1 MKLQSI
7 LDDMLSL
14 AHDLNYSVRREK
26 GNFRGGD
33 CRVNDDRFIVL
44 NSLIPLESR
53 IVLLARIL
61 AKHDLHNRELKPAV
75 KAVIEKEKG
84 KDGTGR
90 TIELDFPTDA

>member
-1 MKLQSI
+1 VKLQSI
-7 LDDMLSL
+7 LDDMLTL

-33 CRVNDDRFIVL
+33 CRVNDDRYIVL

-61 AKHDLHNRELKPAV
+61 AKHDLKNMSVRPAV
-75 KAVIEKEKG
+75 KAMIEKEKG
-84 KDGTGR
+84 KDDTGH
-90 TIELDFPTDA
+90 TIEMEFSTE

>member
-1 MKLQSI
+1 MKLQTI

-44 NSLIPLESR
+44 NSLLPLESR
-53 IVLLARIL
+53 IVLLAKIL
-61 AKHDLHNRELKPAV
+61 AKHDLAEMTVKPAV

-84 KDGTGR
+84 KDGKGKTL
-90 TIELDFPTDA
+90 ELEFPAEP

>member
-1 MKLQSI
+1 VKLQSI

-33 CRVNDDRFIVL
+33 CRVNNDRYIVL

-61 AKHDLHNRELKPAV
+61 AKHDLKDKPLKPAV

-84 KDGTGR
+84 KDDAGR
-90 TIELDFPTDA
+90 TIEMEFSPE

>member
-1 MKLQSI
+1 VKLQSI

-53 IVLLARIL
+53 VVLLARIL
-61 AKHDLHNRELKPAV
+61 AKHDLQDKELKPAV

-84 KDGTGR
+84 KEGKGQ
-90 TIELDFPTDA
+90 TIEMDFPTDS

>member
-1 MKLQSI
+1 VKLQSI
-7 LDDMLSL
+7 LDDMLTL

-33 CRVNDDRFIVL
+33 CRVNDDRYIVL

-53 IVLLARIL
+53 VVLLARIL
-61 AKHDLHNRELKPAV
+61 AKHDLKDIPVKPAV

-84 KDGTGR
+84 KDDAGR
-90 TIELDFPTDA
+90 TIEMEF

>member
-1 MKLQSI
+1 
-7 LDDMLSL
+7 MLTL

-33 CRVNDDRFIVL
+33 CRVNEERYIVL

-61 AKHDLHNRELKPAV
+61 AKHDLKNMSVRPAV
-75 KAVIEKEKG
+75 KAMIEKEKG
-84 KDGTGR
+84 KVDTGH
-90 TIELDFPTDA
+90 TIEMEFSTD

>member
-7 LDDMLSL
+7 LDDMLTL

-33 CRVNDDRFIVL
+33 CRVNNDRFIVL
-44 NSLIPLESR
+44 NTLIPLESR

-61 AKHDLHNRELKPAV
+61 AKHDLKDKSLKPAV

-84 KDGTGR
+84 KDDTGR
-90 TIELDFPTDA
+90 TIEMEFSSDS